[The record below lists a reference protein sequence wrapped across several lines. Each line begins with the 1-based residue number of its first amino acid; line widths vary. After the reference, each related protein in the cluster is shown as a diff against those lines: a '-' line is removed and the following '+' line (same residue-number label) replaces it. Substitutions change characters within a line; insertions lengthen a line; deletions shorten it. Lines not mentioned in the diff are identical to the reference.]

1 MHPIYAVRKFFR
13 RSPQDILVDLFCYLM
28 CVLVLITMFYPFYY
42 ILIMSFND
50 GADAVRGGIYL
61 WPRVFTLDNY
71 KSFLSDGKW
80 LQAMGVTTLRTIIGT
95 VVSVVFTCLVAY
107 SLSFKRLIGRKVYM
121 SLVIICMYFSGGVI
135 PYYIT
140 LRFLH
145 LTNTF
150 WVYIIPS
157 MLNLFFVIIAISF
170 FQEIPSDLRES
181 AMLDGASDLK
191 IFAKIIIPVS
201 MPLVATMALFNGVSH
216 WNSWY
221 DAAFFVQDKQLRTL
235 GYVLMEVIN
244 KSQVK
249 SSDAAAAAG
258 AMKVTTL
265 SIQMAAMVIAIGPIV
280 AVYPFLQKY
289 FVKGMMVGAVKG

>member
-1 MHPIYAVRKFFR
+1 MHPIYAMRTFFR
-13 RSPQDILVDLFCYLM
+13 RSLQDIIVDLFCYLM
-28 CVLVLITMFYPFYY
+28 CILVLITTFYPFYY
-42 ILIMSFND
+42 VLIISFND
-50 GADAVRGGIYL
+50 GADAVRGGIYF

-71 KSFLSDGKW
+71 KSFLSDDKW
-80 LQAMGVTTLRTIIGT
+80 IQAMGITTARTVIGT
-95 VVSVVFTCLVAY
+95 ILSVIFTCLVAY

-121 SLVIICMYFSGGVI
+121 GLVVFCMYFSGGII
-135 PYYIT
+135 PYYVT

-145 LTNTF
+145 LINTF
-150 WVYIIPS
+150 WVYIIPG

-181 AMLDGASDLK
+181 AMLDGASDLR
-191 IFAKIIIPVS
+191 IFAKIILPVS
-201 MPLVATMALFNGVSH
+201 MPLVATMALFHGVAH

-221 DAAFFVQDKQLRTL
+221 DAAFFVQNKQLRTL